1 MVASPIHL
9 ARRPSLTSCIGILAP
24 LRRPAALVGTY
35 ICWPAAGKLKCI
47 SRASR
52 AEAGHPSQ
60 DHRPILGRPSRGHR
74 ASHRRRRASHRH
86 HRGSHRRA
94 RLPSQPTVLGGRR
107 LDQPLGSEP
116 RSRRRPGRWPK
127 NQSHR
132 RLRPHQQS
140 SSGSWRSPSVVE
152 NSWPGNLPGC
162 TYSKLD
168 SVSMNWLCPGPAS
181 RMRVYPAVNAEIRAR
196 LN

>member
-1 MVASPIHL
+1 MVALPIHL
-9 ARRPSLTSCIGILAP
+9 ARRPSLTGCIGILAP

-35 ICWPAAGKLKCI
+35 ICWPAADKLKCI

-60 DHRPILGRPSRGHR
+60 DRH
-74 ASHRRRRASHRH
+74 RRASRGRH
-86 HRGSHRRA
+86 PSQDRRRGSHRHRRGNRRRA
-94 RLPSQPTVLGGRR
+94 RRPSQPIVLGGQRP
-107 LDQPLGSEP
+107 DQPLASEP
-116 RSRRRPGRWPK
+116 RSRPRLGRWPK

-132 RLRPHQQS
+132 RLRPRQQS
-140 SSGSWRSPSVVE
+140 SSGSWRSPSALE

-181 RMRVYPAVNAEIRAR
+181 RMRVYSAVNAEIRAR